1 MLACA
6 ASELKGTFGDGK
18 SAVSAGSCDRGLS
31 WNYASETNI
40 LGRRLWYGGN
50 GWMISDG
57 TSEALLTSYQPKFPL
72 LRHLL

>member
-40 LGRRLWYGGN
+40 L
-50 GWMISDG
+50 
-57 TSEALLTSYQPKFPL
+57 
-72 LRHLL
+72 